1 LPETTG
7 GLTRVAQAVDHA
19 LWSGGATTPDVQNDA
34 WTGVRELQKAL
45 RGRPWVDR
53 FQASLELRT
62 LLTR

>member
-1 LPETTG
+1 
-7 GLTRVAQAVDHA
+7 
-19 LWSGGATTPDVQNDA
+19 VQNEA

-62 LLTR
+62 LFTR